1 MRTDPKARSP
11 TTAIKE
17 HSPRRKHK
25 CQSGASLTKKKKKN
39 PLPSWLPR
47 SISKLRIFF
56 VCFGQRN
63 ATPCWKKASAKSPAG
78 LIKSYHET
86 FKGFSLTAEPL
97 QPFCSNWPEQQ
108 PETVESVVTGE
119 GEGLPLAT
127 WSSITKQTGPI
138 FRSPTSWRFHDNCSP
153 SITSP
158 LRADPMELAAVRSRV
173 SPPSAFLYLAEEE
186 TRRPRTSQQT
196 TCGQRIYRTGINM
209 RASLK
214 KKKNHGPCQTCNP
227 WYAFAPKEG
236 TISYKQILTLH
247 SPLCRWWD
255 DLLERQIL
263 IYVFSPPTKSCDDA
277 HYTFCSNAIFKVV
290 FACDPVYFRYISGH
304 C

>member
-1 MRTDPKARSP
+1 MA
-11 TTAIKE
+11 
-17 HSPRRKHK
+17 
-25 CQSGASLTKKKKKN
+25 ASFHFQITH
-39 PLPSWLPR
+39 
-47 SISKLRIFF
+47 FF
-56 VCFGQRN
+56 CLFWPAQRD
-63 ATPCWKKASAKSPAG
+63 AVLEKKASAKSPAG

-138 FRSPTSWRFHDNCSP
+138 FRSPTPWRFHDNCSP

-158 LRADPMELAAVRSRV
+158 LRADPLELAAVRSRV

-209 RASLK
+209 RVSFWK
-214 KKKNHGPCQTCNP
+214 KKKKITDLDEHVTPC
-227 WYAFAPKEG
+227 YAFTPKEG
-236 TISYKQILTLH
+236 TISYKQILALH

-255 DLLERQIL
+255 DLLER
-263 IYVFSPPTKSCDDA
+263 A
-277 HYTFCSNAIFKVV
+277 CSDINF
-290 FACDPVYFRYISGH
+290 
-304 C
+304 